1 VTHDR
6 RVPLIV
12 AVALFMENMDATVIS
27 TSLPAIAAD
36 IGTSP
41 LALKLA
47 VTSYLLSLAIFIP
60 ASGWTAD
67 RFGARTV
74 FAAAIGVFVAGSIGC
89 ALATSL
95 DHFVI
100 ARIVQG
106 MGGAMMTPV
115 GRLVLVRTIDRREL
129 VNAMVWV
136 TFPALIGPVMGP
148 PVGGFITTYF
158 SWHWIFL
165 INVPIG
171 LAGILLV
178 VRYIENIRAEAHE
191 RFDARGMVLAGLGVG
206 GLSFGLS
213 VLGLDYLPWSAVAAL
228 ISGGALASLAYVAHA
243 RRHPAPLLDL
253 NLLAVPT
260 FRASI
265 VGGSLFRVGVG
276 AIPFLLP
283 LLLQVG
289 FKLTP
294 FQSGLITF
302 SSALGAMTMKAA
314 ITAILKRFGFRSVLT
329 VNALVSSL
337 FLAACAT
344 FTPGMPFALII
355 AILLVGGFFRSLEF
369 TSINTI
375 AYADIEPKLM
385 GRATALA
392 SVAQQLSL
400 SMGVAIGALAVDLTV
415 QVRQQPEI
423 TAADF
428 PPAFILVALISALA
442 AIVFWRLPADAGA
455 ELAART
461 PAATESS
468 DQRVG

>member
-1 VTHDR
+1 MTNDR

-47 VTSYLLSLAIFIP
+47 VTSYLLSLAVFIP

-74 FAAAIGVFVAGSIGC
+74 FAAAIAVFVVGSIGC
-89 ALATSL
+89 AMANSL
-95 DHFVI
+95 TGFVI

-115 GRLVLVRTIDRREL
+115 GRLVLVRTIDRRAL

-171 LAGILLV
+171 VIGIVLV
-178 VRYIENIRAEAHE
+178 LRYIENIRAEAHE
-191 RFDARGMVLAGLGVG
+191 RFDGRGMVLAGLAVA
-206 GLSFGLS
+206 GLAFGFS
-213 VLGLDYLPWSAVAAL
+213 VLGLDYLPLPVVGAL
-228 ISGGALASLAYVAHA
+228 IGGGALASIAYVMHA
-243 RRHPAPLLDL
+243 RRTPAPVLDL
-253 NLLAVPT
+253 TLLKVPT

-265 VGGSLFRVGVG
+265 IGGFLFRVGVG

-314 ITAILKRFGFRSVLT
+314 ITAILKRFGFRTVLT
-329 VNALVSSL
+329 ANALISSL

-344 FTPGMPFALII
+344 FTPGMPFAVII

-375 AYADIEPKLM
+375 AYADIEPRLM

-392 SVAQQLSL
+392 SVVQQLSL

-415 QVRQQPEI
+415 QFRQQTEI

-428 PPAFILVALISALA
+428 PPAFILVAVISALS
-442 AIVFWRLPADAGA
+442 AIVFWRLPPDAGA
-455 ELAART
+455 ELADRA

>member
-1 VTHDR
+1 MTNDR

-47 VTSYLLSLAIFIP
+47 VTSYLLSLAVFIP

-74 FAAAIGVFVAGSIGC
+74 FAAAIAVFVVGSIGC
-89 ALATSL
+89 AMANSL
-95 DHFVI
+95 TGFVI

-115 GRLVLVRTIDRREL
+115 GRLVLVRTIDRRAL

-171 LAGILLV
+171 LIGILLV
-178 VRYIENIRAEAHE
+178 LRYIENIRAEAYE
-191 RFDARGMVLAGLGVG
+191 RLDARGMVLAGLAVA
-206 GLSFGLS
+206 GLAFGFS
-213 VLGLDYLPWSAVAAL
+213 VLGLDYLPWPVVGALIGGGAVAT
-228 ISGGALASLAYVAHA
+228 IAYLAHA
-243 RRHPAPLLDL
+243 RHHPAPVLDL
-253 NLLAVPT
+253 GLLKFAT

-265 VGGSLFRVGVG
+265 TGGFVFRVGVG
-276 AIPFLLP
+276 ALPFLLP

-289 FKLTP
+289 FDFTP

-314 ITAILKRFGFRSVLT
+314 IAPILKRFGFRNVLT
-329 VNALVSSL
+329 WNALISAA
-337 FLAACAT
+337 FLGACAM
-344 FTPGMPFALII
+344 FTPGTPAAVMI
-355 AILLVGGFFRSLEF
+355 AVLLVGGFFRSLEF

-375 AYADIEPKLM
+375 AYAEIEPRLM

-400 SMGVAIGALAVDLTV
+400 SMGVAIGALAVDLTLKFK
-415 QVRQQPEI
+415 QQPEI

-442 AIVFWRLPADAGA
+442 AIAFWRLPHDAGA
-455 ELAART
+455 ELADRA

>member
-1 VTHDR
+1 
-6 RVPLIV
+6 
-12 AVALFMENMDATVIS
+12 
-27 TSLPAIAAD
+27 
-36 IGTSP
+36 
-41 LALKLA
+41 
-47 VTSYLLSLAIFIP
+47 
-60 ASGWTAD
+60 
-67 RFGARTV
+67 
-74 FAAAIGVFVAGSIGC
+74 
-89 ALATSL
+89 
-95 DHFVI
+95 
-100 ARIVQG
+100 
-106 MGGAMMTPV
+106 
-115 GRLVLVRTIDRREL
+115 
-129 VNAMVWV
+129 
-136 TFPALIGPVMGP
+136 
-148 PVGGFITTYF
+148 
-158 SWHWIFL
+158 
-165 INVPIG
+165 
-171 LAGILLV
+171 
-178 VRYIENIRAEAHE
+178 
-191 RFDARGMVLAGLGVG
+191 
-206 GLSFGLS
+206 
-213 VLGLDYLPWSAVAAL
+213 VLGLDYLPWPAVAAL
-228 ISGGALASLAYVAHA
+228 IGGGALASLAYVAHA
-243 RRHPAPLLDL
+243 RRTAAPVLDL
-253 NLLAVPT
+253 SLLKVPT

-265 VGGSLFRVGVG
+265 IGGFLFRVGVG

-314 ITAILKRFGFRSVLT
+314 ITAILKRFGFRTVLT
-329 VNALVSSL
+329 ANALISSL

-375 AYADIEPKLM
+375 AYADIEPRLM

-415 QVRQQPEI
+415 QFRQQPEI

-428 PPAFILVALISALA
+428 PPAFILVAAISALA
-442 AIVFWRLPADAGA
+442 AIVFWRLPPDAGA
-455 ELAART
+455 ELADRT

>member
-1 VTHDR
+1 MTNDR

-47 VTSYLLSLAIFIP
+47 VTSYLLSLAVFIP

-74 FAAAIGVFVAGSIGC
+74 FAAAIAVFVVGSIGC
-89 ALATSL
+89 AIANSL
-95 DHFVI
+95 TGFVI

-115 GRLVLVRTIDRREL
+115 GRLVLVRTIDRRAL

-171 LAGILLV
+171 LIGILLV
-178 VRYIENIRAEAHE
+178 LRYIENVRAEAHE
-191 RFDARGMVLAGLGVG
+191 RFDARGMVLAGLAVA
-206 GLSFGLS
+206 GLAFGFS
-213 VLGLDYLPWSAVAAL
+213 VLGLDYLPWPVVSALIGGGAVAT
-228 ISGGALASLAYVAHA
+228 IAYLAHA
-243 RRHPAPLLDL
+243 RHHPAPVLDL
-253 NLLAVPT
+253 GLLKYPT
-260 FRASI
+260 FRAS
-265 VGGSLFRVGVG
+265 VTGGFVFRVGVG
-276 AIPFLLP
+276 ALPFLLP

-289 FKLTP
+289 FDFTP

-314 ITAILKRFGFRSVLT
+314 IAPILKRFGFRNVLT
-329 VNALVSSL
+329 WNALISAA
-337 FLAACAT
+337 FLGACAM
-344 FTPGMPFALII
+344 FTPGTPAAVMI
-355 AILLVGGFFRSLEF
+355 AVLLVGGFFRSLEF
-369 TSINTI
+369 TSVNTI
-375 AYADIEPKLM
+375 AYAEIEPRLM
-385 GRATALA
+385 GRATAFA
-392 SVAQQLSL
+392 SVVQQLSL

-415 QVRQQPEI
+415 QFKQQSAI
-423 TAADF
+423 TAGDF
-428 PPAFILVALISALA
+428 PPAFILVAVISALA
-442 AIVFWRLPADAGA
+442 ALVFWRLPPDAGA